1 MCWVWTAYFQN
12 LLASYKLEDKQFKC
26 QRTSFNAIY
35 IGVAN
40 FFTSST
46 VEWCHQGFPRF
57 QHMQDDQ
64 EAKASKQKKSVDLKK
79 WVHRMGKVKRI
90 LPEG

>member
-1 MCWVWTAYFQN
+1 
-12 LLASYKLEDKQFKC
+12 
-26 QRTSFNAIY
+26 
-35 IGVAN
+35 
-40 FFTSST
+40 
-46 VEWCHQGFPRF
+46 
-57 QHMQDDQ
+57 MQDDQ